1 MPALHQWD
9 YLFAFGTIFAALDAF
24 NIGANDVANSFATSV
39 SSKSLTMKQACLAA
53 AICEFLGAVL
63 VGARVAD
70 TIKNGIIKI
79 SVFEGNAGVQLLAF
93 VCAITVSASWLTVA
107 TRMSWPVS
115 TTYSIVAAVAGVGVA
130 LGGADSVNWGWNNG
144 KGLATIFSGLIIAPG
159 ISAVF
164 ASICYLFVKYGLLA
178 RKNPVFWTLLFS
190 PFIFF
195 TVASVLTMSII
206 YKGAPNLGLNKLSES
221 TTAIAIV
228 GTSLVV
234 SGLSALFWLPYVY
247 GKVIRKDYTLRFY
260 HFFLGPALW
269 FRPAPPDAATSDVA
283 NAVPD
288 YRIVKHE
295 DGTQEVPGLTATS
308 DEESASEK
316 INEKDEPRA
325 PVPISHASPLSEQVE
340 KADPHPIIGAWA
352 EPRNLYI
359 IFRYKAFPFIKKVL
373 THGTSIDIHAA
384 QAGKAG
390 TAEGRRMA
398 EVYSRAKQY
407 PNEVEHLF
415 SFVQVLTAC
424 TASFAHGAN
433 DVSNAIGPYAV
444 IYSVWSTGES
454 SASKAPVQVWLLVFG
469 GAMIVLGLATY
480 GYNIMKVLG
489 NKITLH
495 SPSRGFSMELGAAI
509 TVVLASQYGL
519 PVSTTMCITGATL
532 GVALCNGDIRAVN
545 WRALGWIF
553 LGWVLTVPI
562 VGTLS
567 GCLMGFIL
575 NAPHFVR

>member
-1 MPALHQWD
+1 MPTLHQWD

-63 VGARVAD
+63 VGARVSD
-70 TIKNGIIKI
+70 TIKNGIIKL

-93 VCAITVSASWLTVA
+93 VCAITVSATWLMIC

-115 TTYSIVAAVAGVGVA
+115 TTYSIVSAVAGVGIA
-130 LGGADSVNWGWNNG
+130 LGGTDAVTWGWNNG
-144 KGLATIFSGLIIAPG
+144 KGLATIFSGIFIAPG
-159 ISAVF
+159 IAAGF
-164 ASICYLFVKYGLLA
+164 ASVCYLIVKHGLLS
-178 RKNPVFWTLLFS
+178 RKNPVIYTLVFS
-190 PFIFF
+190 PFVFF
-195 TVASVLTMSII
+195 TVAAVMTMSII
-206 YKGAPNLGLNKLSES
+206 YKGAPSLGLNKLSKT

-228 GTSLVV
+228 VTALVV
-234 SGLSALFWLPYVY
+234 AALSIIFWLPYVY
-247 GKVIRKDYTLRFY
+247 CKVIRRDYTIRFY

-269 FRPAPPDAATSDVA
+269 WRTAPADAHTMDVGA
-283 NAVPD
+283 AVPD
-288 YRIVKHE
+288 YRIVKDE
-295 DGTQEVPGLTATS
+295 QEQTPAVAS
-308 DEESASEK
+308 DEESA
-316 INEKDEPRA
+316 NEKASHDSA
-325 PVPISHASPLSEQVE
+325 PVPHASALAAQVE
-340 KADPHPIIGAWA
+340 KVDPHPIEGAWA
-352 EPRNLYI
+352 EPKNLWI
-359 IFRYKAFPFIKKVL
+359 ILRYKALPFLKKVA

-384 QAGKAG
+384 QAGKADS
-390 TAEGRRMA
+390 AEGRRIA
-398 EVYSRAKQY
+398 EMYRRAKQY

-433 DVSNAIGPYAV
+433 DVSNAIGPFAV
-444 IYSVWSTGES
+444 IYSVWKTGD
-454 SASKAPVQVWLLVFG
+454 SASSKAPVPVWTLAFG
-469 GAMIVLGLATY
+469 GAMIVIGLATY

-509 TVVLASQYGL
+509 TVILASQYGL

-532 GVALCNGDIRAVN
+532 GVALCNNDLRSVN
-545 WRALGWIF
+545 WRALAWIF
-553 LGWVLTVPI
+553 LGWVLTVPV
-562 VGTLS
+562 VGTMS
-567 GCLMGFIL
+567 GCLMGIIL